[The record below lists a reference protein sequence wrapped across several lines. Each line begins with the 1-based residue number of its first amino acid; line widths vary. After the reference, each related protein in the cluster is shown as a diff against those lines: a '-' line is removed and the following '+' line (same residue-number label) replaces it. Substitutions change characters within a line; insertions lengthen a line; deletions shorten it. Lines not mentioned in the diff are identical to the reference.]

1 MAENFTPPHFQ
12 QQPESN
18 SERELTFKMKQTS
31 SPSAAT
37 ILNLL
42 NYSKALVSVPNKISG
57 KYSLILL
64 N

>member
-18 SERELTFKMKQTS
+18 SERELTFNMKRTL
-31 SPSAAT
+31 SPST
-37 ILNLL
+37 STVLNLL

-57 KYSLILL
+57 KYSLLLL